1 LGADL
6 PLLGTGI
13 VLLAFGTVATDVET
27 TVDSRS
33 AREIDSRSARA
44 VGSIS
49 AALSGTQTQRHEP
62 PASAGGGSFAEGSF
76 ADGGGPVG
84 GIGRLDNPGGGSLAN
99 SSAEAKSIAE
109 AVPLSKR
116 ASCEALHGFPPL
128 APLGFFAF
136 PPCEDIHKDC
146 IQLSSLGMQSRK
158 REEERMQIAQERITK
173 A

>member
-1 LGADL
+1 MGADL
-6 PLLGTGI
+6 LLLGTGI

-27 TVDSRS
+27 NVDSRS
-33 AREIDSRSARA
+33 AREVDSRSARA

-62 PASAGGGSFAEGSF
+62 PASAGGGSFA
-76 ADGGGPVG
+76 DGGGPVG
-84 GIGRLDNPGGGSLAN
+84 GTGRLDNPGGGSLAN

-116 ASCEALHGFPPL
+116 ASCEALRGFPPL

-158 REEERMQIAQERITK
+158 REEERMQIAQ
-173 A
+173 